1 MSRSKSNSRS
11 PIKRSSQTN
20 KVFDEEEL
28 DEILEN
34 INLKRPRSM
43 YTHFCLE
50 EIEKFKNK
58 NKNKKID
65 LKTFSKECA
74 KKWNEL
80 SDKEKKK
87 YIDKFEEDKMK
98 YKHDLEIVRH
108 YLFKDYNDVVRRP
121 PTAYRIYLNEK
132 LREGFEK
139 DLDPKKVKAKAS
151 KDWRMMSEEDRNT
164 YKDRKKDN
172 DDWFEKAKTTRKV
185 TALSI
190 FVQNTIK
197 TAKEK
202 NKEVPTLADIA
213 PLWKK
218 MSKSEKQKYIDYAN
232 DINEEREK
240 LQDIYELV
248 SGVKPKKPAGAFRVF
263 LQEKAK
269 EKALHSLK
277 EGKELWDQ
285 LSKEEKD
292 EYLKKAHRCKLAYK
306 YKKMIY
312 NKKIKK
318 ILPKRPANAYAQ
330 FLKEKKGQ
338 KIPKGEKAVV
348 YWREEYENLS
358 KDKKK
363 KYEQKAE
370 LEREKYQKKM
380 KEFDNYVFDMPKR
393 PLNAFT
399 LFVKDRIPDLKE
411 DRKNKGLTNQELL
424 KIAAK
429 EWNNEDGVS
438 QSKYEKKAE
447 QDKKRFIRQLK
458 DFETMGYYKRNSRGE
473 RTKKED
479 VDEGED
485 EDEDEEEEKSKRKM
499 RKKRSSSNASKST
512 RKGSKRAKSKS
523 KSQDT
528 KRKRSSSK
536 GKKRM
541 GKTQKKK

>member
-74 KKWNEL
+74 KKWKDL

-98 YKHDLEIVRH
+98 YKHDLEVVRH
-108 YLFKDYNDVVRRP
+108 YLFKDYNDVVRSP

-151 KDWRMMSEEDRNT
+151 KDWRMMSEEDRNIC
-164 YKDRKKDN
+164 KERKKDN
-172 DDWFEKAKTTRKV
+172 DDWFEKAKKTRKV
-185 TALSI
+185 TALSL
-190 FVQNTIK
+190 FVQSTID

-202 NKEVPTLADIA
+202 HKDVPTLTDIA

-218 MSKSEKQKYIDYAN
+218 MTKSEKQKYIDYAN
-232 DINEEREK
+232 EINEEREK
-240 LQDIYELV
+240 LHDIYELV

-269 EKALHSLK
+269 EKVLHSIK

-370 LEREKYQKKM
+370 MEREKYQKKM

-411 DRKNKGLTNQELL
+411 DRKNKGLTTQELL

-447 QDKKRFIRQLK
+447 QDKK
-458 DFETMGYYKRNSRGE
+458 
-473 RTKKED
+473 
-479 VDEGED
+479 
-485 EDEDEEEEKSKRKM
+485 
-499 RKKRSSSNASKST
+499 
-512 RKGSKRAKSKS
+512 
-523 KSQDT
+523 
-528 KRKRSSSK
+528 
-536 GKKRM
+536 
-541 GKTQKKK
+541 